1 MSLILRTSSLANA
14 GDILSV
20 KNDTLT
26 FEEGDGN
33 FMYLLS
39 NMSGSNRIFG
49 PLNQGTGSIASGLFS
64 HAEGAYTTSSGEF
77 SHAEGANASSIG
89 SGSHAEGFSTVAFG
103 IASHA
108 EGVYAVAIGEGSHA
122 EGLYTTAS
130 GIGSH
135 AEGAGSI
142 ALGNGSHAGGLATV
156 ASGSYQTV
164 VGQYNAPNNDVSL
177 FVVGGGINDNYPKDI
192 FDARIDG
199 NGSGSISLPVN
210 TGEPSNPLTG
220 SMYVHISLA
229 KKALRIYT
237 GTIWED
243 VLTW

>member
-14 GDILSV
+14 GDILSI

-49 PLNQGTGSIASGLFS
+49 TLEQGTGSIA
-64 HAEGAYTTSSGEF
+64 SGEF

>member
-49 PLNQGTGSIASGLFS
+49 TLEQGTGSVASGLFT
-64 HAEGAYTTSSGEF
+64 HAEG
-77 SHAEGANASSIG
+77 
-89 SGSHAEGFSTVAFG
+89 GFTVALNT
-103 IASHA
+103 ASHA
-108 EGVYAVAIGEGSHA
+108 EGIGSIADGQGAHA

-164 VGQYNAPNNDVSL
+164 VGQYNAPNNTASL
-177 FVVGGGINDNYPKDI
+177 FVVGGGKNDNYPKDI
-192 FDARIDG
+192 FEARIDA

>member
-14 GDILSV
+14 GDILSI

-49 PLNQGTGSIASGLFS
+49 TLEQGTGSIA
-64 HAEGAYTTSSGEF
+64 SGEF

-103 IASHA
+103 VASHA

-164 VGQYNAPNNDVSL
+164 VGQYNAPNNTASL
-177 FVVGGGINDNYPKDI
+177 FVVGGGKNDNYPKDI
-192 FDARIDG
+192 FEARIDA

-210 TGEPSNPLTG
+210 VGEPSNPLTG

-237 GTIWED
+237 GTTWED